1 MSGWDALAEGNDTQN
16 NEALRVP
23 EIAVAQPTPVV
34 ETPATVNTEVEKPVE
49 VQVTSKD
56 FISRFPM
63 LQAEMVSQGEKPD
76 IEPSHVMCALVGHEG
91 TGKTG
96 LAFDAH
102 KHKWPEGLA
111 IVADHDNGG
120 LSCKQA
126 HYRDDPSF
134 RIFSP
139 WVMQQEDKTAYNYLE
154 SYNRVMEI
162 GKFAM
167 EYAERQAQP
176 GFEGQL
182 LKSFIVTGVDQFDE
196 MCITCM
202 KIYDLDMKATD
213 AVEASHAKLN
223 AEIGWNWNIRS
234 TRFKQ
239 LTAICQKLNRLG
251 VDVYWETHL
260 KEDKEGK
267 IGHNGWKF
275 AWEKSGNKDMFQI
288 IWVNGKPVRNA
299 DGSLTGEV
307 RYTAEFFKQKTN
319 PNLLNQER
327 LYFVTKKGEDA
338 QWYGLP
344 ELRDGVI

>member
-1 MSGWDALAEGNDTQN
+1 MSGWEALAEGNDVKN

-23 EIAVAQPTPVV
+23 ELPVAQPAPVV
-34 ETPATVNTEVEKPVE
+34 QTPSVASVVTTEE
-49 VQVTSKD
+49 VTTEVTSKD
-56 FISRFPM
+56 FISRFPT
-63 LQAEMVSQGEKPD
+63 LQAEMKTQGEVPD
-76 IEPSHVMCALVGHEG
+76 IRPSHVMCALVGHEG

-111 IVADHDNGG
+111 IVVDHDNGG

-126 HYRDDPSF
+126 HYSDDACF

-154 SYNRVMEI
+154 SYNRVMDI

-167 EYAERQAQP
+167 EYAERQASP
-176 GFEGQL
+176 EFEGQL
-182 LKSFIVTGVDQFDE
+182 LKSFIVTGIDQYDE
-196 MCITCM
+196 MCITTM

-213 AVEASHAKLN
+213 AVEASHTKLN

-251 VDVYWETHL
+251 VDVYCETHS
-260 KEDKEGK
+260 KRRQRG
-267 IGHNGWKF
+267 
-275 AWEKSGNKDMFQI
+275 
-288 IWVNGKPVRNA
+288 
-299 DGSLTGEV
+299 
-307 RYTAEFFKQKTN
+307 
-319 PNLLNQER
+319 
-327 LYFVTKKGEDA
+327 
-338 QWYGLP
+338 
-344 ELRDGVI
+344 